1 MQQACL
7 STVWASFAATTADE
21 AVMRTF
27 ALLAKEEPLSHP
39 ALTTS
44 VGVHVPRPR
53 HYWGAVSPHARWL
66 RGWCRCGGPVA
77 AQQILILSIR
87 MRFLHWLWHRASSA
101 ATLPA
106 TTVISVQE
114 WMVIPTVHLRLL
126 GTCQAISCL
135 CEVCATAVIVCK
147 PVFLQN
153 KTRRIA

>member
-1 MQQACL
+1 M
-7 STVWASFAATTADE
+7 WASFAAATADE

-44 VGVHVPRPR
+44 VGVHVPQPR
-53 HYWGAVSPHARWL
+53 HYWAAVSPHARWL

-87 MRFLHWLWHRASSA
+87 MRFLHSLWHRASNTTA
-101 ATLPA
+101 LPA
-106 TTVISVQE
+106 TTVTSVQE
-114 WMVIPTVHLRLL
+114 WVVIPTVHLRIL

-135 CEVCATAVIVCK
+135 CEVCTTTVTFCNS
-147 PVFLQN
+147 VFLQSN
-153 KTRRIA
+153 TRRVA